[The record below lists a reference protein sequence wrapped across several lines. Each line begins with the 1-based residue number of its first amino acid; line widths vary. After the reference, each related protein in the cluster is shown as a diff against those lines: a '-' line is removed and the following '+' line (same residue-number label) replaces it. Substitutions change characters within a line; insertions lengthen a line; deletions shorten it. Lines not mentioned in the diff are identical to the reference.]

1 MNVAFVG
8 PGLMGRG
15 MIANL
20 AAAGHDLTV
29 YARTPSRAEG
39 LPAQVVSS
47 IVEAVEG
54 RDAVCLCVTDSED
67 VRSVVREILTAEH
80 PPPVIIDHS
89 TIAPAV
95 AREVAADC
103 AERGV
108 AFLDCPVSGGP
119 PGAAAGTLAIMC
131 GGDAAALE
139 RVAPLLDAVG
149 DPARRTHCGPVGAGL
164 VVKLINNLLVGVIS
178 AGTAE
183 ALSIGQEAG
192 IDPALV
198 REVLLGASAASW
210 QLEHLSPRVLAGD
223 HTPGFTATNLRKDL
237 GHARALTDRELPI
250 ADAAAASFADVPDD
264 RDYGAVARKYMT
276 LPG

>member
-119 PGAAAGTLAIMC
+119 PGAAY
-131 GGDAAALE
+131 
-139 RVAPLLDAVG
+139 
-149 DPARRTHCGPVGAGL
+149 RR
-164 VVKLINNLLVGVIS
+164 
-178 AGTAE
+178 
-183 ALSIGQEAG
+183 
-192 IDPALV
+192 
-198 REVLLGASAASW
+198 W
-210 QLEHLSPRVLAGD
+210 
-223 HTPGFTATNLRKDL
+223 
-237 GHARALTDRELPI
+237 
-250 ADAAAASFADVPDD
+250 
-264 RDYGAVARKYMT
+264 
-276 LPG
+276 